1 VAGTERGISLSE
13 IGGAAGSIN
22 EVFDECAISVG
33 WDIGACPASNA
44 PSPARI
50 TVSANTEAAAT
61 IGKLKVSTYPNPYRN
76 NVRFVI
82 ESPVAGQ
89 AILDVYNI
97 AGQKI
102 QTVFN
107 GHIDANEVRTID
119 FKPAVANGMM
129 IYTLRIGNRQ
139 VTGKLVGLKQ

>member
-1 VAGTERGISLSE
+1 M
-13 IGGAAGSIN
+13 SIN
-22 EVFDECAISVG
+22 EVFDECRISVG
-33 WDIGACPASNA
+33 WDIGPCPPSNA
-44 PSPARI
+44 VAPPRI
-50 TVSANTEAAAT
+50 TVSASSEAAT
-61 IGKLKVSTYPNPYRN
+61 IGQLKVSTYPNPYRS

-107 GHIDANEVRTID
+107 GHIEANETRMID
-119 FKPAVANGMM
+119 YKPTVANGML

-139 VTGKLVGLKQ
+139 VTGKLIGLKQ